1 MQKKR
6 EFFLHQRVVG
16 FRAYHAYLQLHSY
29 PTNLKGAG
37 PVELTPLQPSKCIIL
52 TAVKKVTR
60 ARCGSSNESRNSKYS

>member
-37 PVELTPLQPSKCIIL
+37 PATACG
-52 TAVKKVTR
+52 THTTAAVKVHYPHSCEKGHK
-60 ARCGSSNESRNSKYS
+60 GSLWLF